1 LGVLSVRFMK
11 NSLIIF
17 TGLLFVSPKIFSQA
31 QSCPVNINFALDNLT
46 HWEAYTGNNANG
58 NEDQTRLY
66 YDSTKTAPGGTIN
79 VKAIAEFNL
88 PSVTGIQVIT
98 AQGNDIFG
106 GFQKIP
112 TINGYSYNYS
122 ILLGSTSI
130 THSMG
135 GANAGGYVRGVSYQ
149 IAVPAT
155 PAGQPYTMTYAYAMV
170 LENGRHASDDQP
182 LFSATLTL
190 ANGKIISCA
199 SPKYFLPTTGAINNG
214 NAILDSAA
222 AKAEGFTVSQQ
233 LSPNTDPNG
242 PQGTTL
248 HLQDVWT
255 KGWNEV
261 TFDLSPYRGQ
271 TVTLTFETD
280 NCVPGGHFAYS
291 YVALRNTCAGLNI
304 SGPLLACSNTDF
316 IYSVPALSGA
326 TYNWT
331 VPGDWTINSGSGTN
345 IINVSTGTTGG
356 AVIANEVNSC
366 ANLKDTIQ
374 VSNTPPTIPGN
385 VTNDATVCAL
395 SNGNTLL
402 LNGKRGNV
410 ISWISSTNGTTWIP
424 ISDTTSSFT
433 YQNLNITTVFKA
445 LVQNGT
451 TCSIDTSS
459 AATISVDQKTVGGV
473 LDPANADFCAE
484 QTVADV
490 LRLSNFNGHVTNWQS
505 STDSINWQNFSPVNN
520 DSTYNVLGL
529 TSTTYFRSI
538 VQNGVCPADTS
549 AVASVKLFTTP
560 FPQSAFDPADTTIC
574 YGTSAPLN
582 AAITIGTNYTWIK
595 TDSLQNPGSGVI
607 PSPPFTLT
615 AMALPS
621 GTTNYVLSIENNG
634 CPNFLLDT
642 FHINVIPQIIVNA
655 GNDTSVV
662 VGEPLQLHATS
673 NDTTEDIFT
682 WTPSTDL
689 SSPNISSPVGIYGS
703 NVDTIT
709 YIVKATDAY
718 GCIGENK
725 ISVRVFKT
733 LPDIFVP
740 NAFTPGKGIN
750 NIFRPIPVGISSL
763 NYFRVY
769 NRWGQLVYETERT
782 EQGWDG
788 TVGGKPQDAG
798 TFVWMV
804 QGIDYTG
811 RTITKKGT
819 MVLIR

>member
-1 LGVLSVRFMK
+1 MK
-11 NSLIIF
+11 NSLIILI
-17 TGLLFVSPKIFSQA
+17 GLLFISPKIFCQT

-46 HWEAYTGNNANG
+46 HWGAYTGNNADG
-58 NEDQTRLY
+58 NDNQLRLY
-66 YDSTKTAPGGTIN
+66 YDTSRTAPGGTIN
-79 VKAIAEFNL
+79 VSTIKEFNL

-98 AQGNDIFG
+98 AQGNDLFG

-130 THSMG
+130 THSRD
-135 GANAGGYVRGVSYQ
+135 GANAGGYVRGVSYE

-170 LENGRHASDDQP
+170 LENGRHASNDQP

-190 ANGKIISCA
+190 AKGSIISCA
-199 SPKYFLPTTGAINNG
+199 SPKYFLPTTGAVNNG
-214 NAILDSAA
+214 NALLDSAT
-222 AKAEGFTVSQQ
+222 AKAEGFSVSPQ
-233 LSPNTDPNG
+233 LSPNANPNG
-242 PQGTTL
+242 PQGTTE

-261 TFDLSPYRGQ
+261 TFDLSPYREQ

-304 SGPLLACSNTDF
+304 SGPLVACSNTNF
-316 IYSVPALSGA
+316 IYSVPALAGA

-331 VPGDWTINSGSGTN
+331 VPAGWTINSGSSTN
-345 IINVSTGTTGG
+345 IIQVSSGTTGG
-356 AVIANEVNSC
+356 AVIADEVNSC

-374 VSNTPPTIPGN
+374 VATTPPTLPGN
-385 VTNDATVCAL
+385 VANDAEVCAI
-395 SNGNTLL
+395 SNANTLTL
-402 LNGKRGNV
+402 SGNRGN
-410 ISWISSTNGTTWIP
+410 ILNWISSTDGTNWTTIP
-424 ISDTTSSFT
+424 NTTSS
-433 YQNLNITTVFKA
+433 YAYKNLNATTIFEAV
-445 LVQNGT
+445 VQNGT
-451 TCSIDTSS
+451 TCSIDSS
-459 AATISVDQKTVGGV
+459 VAATITVDQQTLGGI
-473 LDPANADFCAE
+473 LDPPNPNFCAD
-484 QTVADV
+484 QTVADI
-490 LRLSNFNGHVTNWQS
+490 LTLNNFNGQITNWQS
-505 STDSINWQNFSPVNN
+505 STDSINWQNFVPVNN
-520 DSTYNVLGL
+520 DSTYYALGL
-529 TSTTYFRSI
+529 SSSTYYRSI
-538 VQNGVCPADTS
+538 VKNGVCPADTS
-549 AVASVKLFTTP
+549 SVASVKLFTTP
-560 FPQSAFDPADTTIC
+560 FPQSVFDPADTTIC
-574 YGTSAPLN
+574 YGTVAPLN
-582 AAITIGTNYTWIK
+582 SVITIGTDYTWIK
-595 TDSLQNPGSGVI
+595 TDSLQNPGNGVI
-607 PSPPFTLT
+607 TSSPFSLT
-615 AMALPS
+615 SQAYPL

-642 FHINVIPQIIVNA
+642 FHINVIPQIIVNP

-662 VGEPLQLHATS
+662 VGEPLQLQASS

-682 WTPSTDL
+682 WTPPTDL

-703 NVDTIT
+703 NIDTIT
-709 YIVKATDAY
+709 YIVKATDVY
-718 GCIGENK
+718 GCYGEGK

-750 NIFRPIPVGISSL
+750 NIFRPIAIGISSL
-763 NYFRVY
+763 KYFRVY

-788 TVGGKPQDAG
+788 TVGGRPQDSG

-811 RTITKKGT
+811 RTITRKGT